1 MKFVRMLFVIID
13 MSIFAA
19 GALFIGVVIFPLLS
33 LFIKGK
39 KRREYF
45 SAIIHYSWK
54 LFIRI
59 MEITGEIRVNI
70 NGDLSAIKGKIVAA
84 SHPSLIDIILLIG
97 NMPKS
102 LCIAKKEIL
111 KNPFMRNIVKFL
123 YIVNDDPEVFQKNAK
138 EALED
143 GYNIVI
149 FPTGTRTLPD
159 ENLKIHKGAAQL
171 AITSGVNIVPVTIE
185 TDYPF
190 LIKSHSPFDAG
201 SKTVNYSL
209 TVLSEIK
216 TEDYIVKS
224 KDGIKA
230 RNAISEKI
238 KECLTLR
245 KN

>member
-45 SAIIHYSWK
+45 SAIIYYSWK

-111 KNPFMRNIVKFL
+111 KNPFMRNIVKSL

-138 EALED
+138 EALQD

-171 AITSGVNIVPVTIE
+171 AITSGVNIIPVTIE

-190 LIKSHSPFDAG
+190 LIKHHSPFDTG
-201 SKTVNYSL
+201 SKIVNYHL
-209 TVLSEIK
+209 TVLPEIDVKDYDLDALGEIK
-216 TEDYIVKS
+216 T
-224 KDGIKA
+224 